1 MENLTNLNQ
10 GKMQWWRFIVGL
22 LIIGLATQIGSIPY
36 FSLLYYQKDQLDLK
50 AEVFDDAL
58 RNLDYS
64 ILQVHE
70 LIALSLALL
79 VFAIAFGLVALSIP
93 KLHKTRIRYFIT
105 ARSRFDWKRSL
116 VAFSTWFV
124 LLSILIFLFLPKS
137 AYSYNPDIDRFF
149 ILVIVA
155 ILLVPLQ
162 AAFEEVIFRGYLFSG
177 IKLATKSNIITLVI
191 TSSLFS
197 LIHAFNPE
205 FEISFWKLFWFYFA
219 AGFAFGIITLADKGI
234 ELSVGAHA
242 AYNIFLMIIMST
254 NDGLIKTPSLF
265 QTTSIQLIEAM
276 PYVLFLV
283 VDISVV
289 VFFVKYKW
297 YKIFEKRLVNN
308 DPQTR
313 NFKPETK

>member
-1 MENLTNLNQ
+1 
-10 GKMQWWRFIVGL
+10 
-22 LIIGLATQIGSIPY
+22 
-36 FSLLYYQKDQLDLK
+36 
-50 AEVFDDAL
+50 
-58 RNLDYS
+58 
-64 ILQVHE
+64 
-70 LIALSLALL
+70 
-79 VFAIAFGLVALSIP
+79 
-93 KLHKTRIRYFIT
+93 
-105 ARSRFDWKRSL
+105 
-116 VAFSTWFV
+116 
-124 LLSILIFLFLPKS
+124 LFT
-137 AYSYNPDIDRFF
+137 DIH
-149 ILVIVA
+149 
-155 ILLVPLQ
+155 
-162 AAFEEVIFRGYLFSG
+162 
-177 IKLATKSNIITLVI
+177 I

-254 NDGLIKTPSLF
+254 NDGLLKTPAIF

-297 YKIFEKRLVNN
+297 YKIFEKSLVDN
-308 DPQTR
+308 DSQTR